1 MRKELRIRITFYVLY
16 LCLQEEDEADEEVDD
31 EEGVK
36 DEDYILL
43 CLCLQEEDETDEDDD
58 EEEGVEDED
67 YILLCLCLQE
77 EDETDEDDDYILLYL
92 CLQEEDEV
100 DEDDDEEEGVEDEDD
115 EGEEDVHVNP
125 YLQINREMD
134 SANIFHILAKNTD
147 KDRQNKARLNT
158 TSSNALG

>member
-1 MRKELRIRITFYVLY
+1 M
-16 LCLQEEDEADEEVDD
+16 QEEDEADEEVDD

-58 EEEGVEDED
+58 DEEGVEDE
-67 YILLCLCLQE
+67 
-77 EDETDEDDDYILLYL
+77 DYILLYL
-92 CLQEEDEV
+92 CLQEEDEA
-100 DEDDDEEEGVEDEDD
+100 DEDDDDEEEGVEDEDD

>member
-1 MRKELRIRITFYVLY
+1 MRKELSIRITFYVLY

-36 DEDYILL
+36 DEDYILI
-43 CLCLQEEDETDEDDD
+43 CLCLQEEDEK
-58 EEEGVEDED
+58 
-67 YILLCLCLQE
+67 
-77 EDETDEDDDYILLYL
+77 
-92 CLQEEDEV
+92 